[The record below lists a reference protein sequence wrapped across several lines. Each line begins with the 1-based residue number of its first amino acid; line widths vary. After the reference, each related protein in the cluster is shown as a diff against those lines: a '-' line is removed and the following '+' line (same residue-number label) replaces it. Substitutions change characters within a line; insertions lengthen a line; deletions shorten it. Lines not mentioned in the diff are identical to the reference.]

1 MSNAELL
8 NYFVRYRADPE
19 TGHNF
24 RKYFHEEE
32 TGPSREIQYS
42 RWRSLIELVLAGTKN
57 EMPADVLG
65 LLNEYERLLARN
77 EGLSFLAENDPESQ
91 YGFFL
96 LADFPLLDDASFSAR
111 TDPWFLFGLIYYW
124 LGPALHSELTVK
136 VEGMS
141 DARVLRGMV
150 QGALFETGEIQ
161 MLKTSVQNANRML
174 DSAKSDLDANL
185 KNFQL
190 AISKAR
196 EDTVFAQAR
205 TLWQTKAQQHTL
217 NYAIGFCAIAGS
229 IVAVALGVRHYGA
242 DFWSV
247 LPKNEKTGEY
257 TYLAS
262 FLVGITFLAFA
273 WIFRM
278 IGRFVMENFTLSSDA
293 RQRQVILETFLNLVG
308 TAEAKMSEGE
318 RALILSALFRPAPGQ
333 SADDPAPASILELL
347 KGTAKST

>member
-1 MSNAELL
+1 MNPTSHAAMSGGWPSQADGGVEGDHPFCTSSCAEE
-8 NYFVRYRADPE
+8 R
-19 TGHNF
+19 G
-24 RKYFHEEE
+24 
-32 TGPSREIQYS
+32 
-42 RWRSLIELVLAGTKN
+42 
-57 EMPADVLG
+57 
-65 LLNEYERLLARN
+65 YERLLARN

-124 LGPALHSELTVK
+124 LGPALQSELTVK

-141 DARVLRGMV
+141 EARVLRGMV

-185 KNFQL
+185 KSFQL

-262 FLVGITFLAFA
+262 FLVGILAHIA
-273 WIFRM
+273 LDYSLGCIV
-278 IGRFVMENFTLSSDA
+278 GPFVRWRTVQLNFERSGVL
-293 RQRQVILETFLNLVG
+293 R
-308 TAEAKMSEGE
+308 SEISRSAVSGE
-318 RALILSALFRPAPGQ
+318 RFRRGPILRR
-333 SADDPAPASILELL
+333 
-347 KGTAKST
+347 